1 MMEYTICAV
10 VSAFV
15 TAVLDARLGTRV
27 LRNRSFWIFQGVM
40 VFFAILSNGYLTGRP
55 IVIYGEAQYLGIR
68 LGTIPVEDFIYGFS
82 LTTLSVI
89 LWEYLGRR
97 DSSKDRAG

>member
-15 TAVLDARLGTRV
+15 TVVLDARLGTRV

-40 VFFAILSNGYLTGRP
+40 IFFAVLSNGYLTWRP
-55 IVIYGEAQYLGIR
+55 IVIYGETQYLGIR
-68 LGTIPVEDFIYGFS
+68 LGTIPLEDFVYGFS

-89 LWEYLGRR
+89 LWEYFGKKV
-97 DSSKDRAG
+97 STEDRAG